1 MCAAAEPKSED
12 AKLAMSELETGR
24 AANPELAGPKL
35 DAPKLDGPKLDAP
48 KLDKPGAGLP
58 FIEWAVAK
66 YIVFPRRFKNS
77 SKDKA
82 LADFAEQ
89 SDKILKLARGLS
101 SEQLIERRLIARLQG
116 LEDSS
121 RYWSVAMTLDHLTI
135 VGNMMCHAVVALSK
149 GNNALKVVGTAEVKP
164 GAAADAARSLKDFE
178 EMTERFLLEV
188 GKANID
194 VRSKVTHPHPWF
206 GPLNAYQWL
215 VFAAPHET
223 IHRKQIEAIVALL

>member
-1 MCAAAEPKSED
+1 MFAAAEPKSEG
-12 AKLAMSELETGR
+12 AKLAMSELETAK
-24 AANPELAGPKL
+24 AAN
-35 DAPKLDGPKLDAP
+35 PKLDGPRLDEPKLDKP

-77 SKDKA
+77 SKEKA

-101 SEQLIERRLIARLQG
+101 SEQLVERRLIARLQG

-135 VGNMMCHAVVALSK
+135 VGNLMSHAVIELSK

-194 VRSKVTHPHPWF
+194 VHSKVTHPHPWF

-215 VFAAPHET
+215 VFAAPHEN
-223 IHRKQIEAIVALL
+223 IHLRQIEAIVALL

>member
-1 MCAAAEPKSED
+1 MCAAAEPKSKD
-12 AKLAMSELETGR
+12 AKVAMSKLETAK
-24 AANPELAGPKL
+24 AANT
-35 DAPKLDGPKLDAP
+35 KLDAP

-77 SKDKA
+77 SKEKA

-135 VGNMMCHAVVALSK
+135 VGNLMSHAVIELSK

-178 EMTERFLLEV
+178 GMTERFLLEV

-215 VFAAPHET
+215 VFAAPHEN

>member
-1 MCAAAEPKSED
+1 MCAAAEPKSEG
-12 AKLAMSELETGR
+12 AKLAMGELETAK
-24 AANPELAGPKL
+24 AAKS
-35 DAPKLDGPKLDAP
+35 KLDAP

-77 SKDKA
+77 SKEKA

-135 VGNMMCHAVVALSK
+135 VGNLMSHAVIELSK

-178 EMTERFLLEV
+178 GMTERFLLEV

-215 VFAAPHET
+215 VFAAPHEN

>member
-1 MCAAAEPKSED
+1 MCAAAEPKSKD
-12 AKLAMSELETGR
+12 AKLAMSELETAK
-24 AANPELAGPKL
+24 AANPKL
-35 DAPKLDGPKLDAP
+35 DAPKLDEP

-77 SKDKA
+77 SKEKA

-101 SEQLIERRLIARLQG
+101 SEQLIERRLIPRLQG

-135 VGNMMCHAVVALSK
+135 VGNLMSQAVIELSK
-149 GNNALKVVGTAEVKP
+149 GNNSLKVVGTAEVKP

-215 VFAAPHET
+215 VFAAPHEN
-223 IHRKQIEAIVALL
+223 IHRQQIEAIVALL

>member
-1 MCAAAEPKSED
+1 MWAAAEPKSKD
-12 AKLAMSELETGR
+12 AKVAMSKLETAK
-24 AANPELAGPKL
+24 AANTKL
-35 DAPKLDGPKLDAP
+35 DALNLDAP

-77 SKDKA
+77 SKEKA

-135 VGNMMCHAVVALSK
+135 VGNLMSHAVIELSK

-215 VFAAPHET
+215 VFAAPHEN

>member
-1 MCAAAEPKSED
+1 MCAAAESKSEGV
-12 AKLAMSELETGR
+12 KLAMSELETAK
-24 AANPELAGPKL
+24 AAN
-35 DAPKLDGPKLDAP
+35 PKLDGPRLDEPKLNEP

-77 SKDKA
+77 SKEKA

-101 SEQLIERRLIARLQG
+101 SEQLVERRLIARLQG

-135 VGNMMCHAVVALSK
+135 VGNLMSHAVIELSK
-149 GNNALKVVGTAEVKP
+149 GSNALKVVGTAEVKP

-215 VFAAPHET
+215 VFAAPHEN
-223 IHRKQIEAIVALL
+223 IHLRQIEAIVALL

>member
-1 MCAAAEPKSED
+1 MWAAAEPKSKD
-12 AKLAMSELETGR
+12 AKVAMSKLETAK
-24 AANPELAGPKL
+24 AANTKL
-35 DAPKLDGPKLDAP
+35 DALNLDDP

-77 SKDKA
+77 SKEKA

-135 VGNMMCHAVVALSK
+135 VGNLMSHAVIELSK

-215 VFAAPHET
+215 VFAAPHEN

>member
-1 MCAAAEPKSED
+1 MCAAAEPKSEG
-12 AKLAMSELETGR
+12 ANLAMSELETAK
-24 AANPELAGPKL
+24 AAKPKL
-35 DAPKLDGPKLDAP
+35 DEPKLDGPKLG
-48 KLDKPGAGLP
+48 KPGAGLP
-58 FIEWAVAK
+58 FLEWAVAK

-77 SKDKA
+77 SKEKA

-101 SEQLIERRLIARLQG
+101 SEQLVERRLIARLQG

-135 VGNMMCHAVVALSK
+135 VGNLMSHAVIELSK

-164 GAAADAARSLKDFE
+164 GAAADAARSLKNFE

-215 VFAAPHET
+215 VFAAPHEH
-223 IHRKQIEAIVALL
+223 IHLRQIEAIVALL

>member
-1 MCAAAEPKSED
+1 MCAAAEPKSEG
-12 AKLAMSELETGR
+12 AKLAMSELETAK
-24 AANPELAGPKL
+24 AAKSKLDEPKL
-35 DAPKLDGPKLDAP
+35 DAPKLG
-48 KLDKPGAGLP
+48 KPGAGLP

-66 YIVFPRRFKNS
+66 YLVFPRRFKNS
-77 SKDKA
+77 SKEKA

-89 SDKILKLARGLS
+89 SDKILKLARALS
-101 SEQLIERRLIARLQG
+101 SEQLVERRLIARLQG

-135 VGNMMCHAVVALSK
+135 VGNLMSHAVIELSK

-164 GAAADAARSLKDFE
+164 GVAADAARSLRDFE

-215 VFAAPHET
+215 VFAAPHEN
-223 IHRKQIEAIVALL
+223 IHLRQIEAIVDLL

>member
-1 MCAAAEPKSED
+1 MCAAAESKSEGV
-12 AKLAMSELETGR
+12 KLAMSELETAK
-24 AANPELAGPKL
+24 AAN
-35 DAPKLDGPKLDAP
+35 PKLDGP

-77 SKDKA
+77 SKEKA

-101 SEQLIERRLIARLQG
+101 SEQLVERRLIARLQG

-135 VGNMMCHAVVALSK
+135 VGNLMSHAVIELSK
-149 GNNALKVVGTAEVKP
+149 GSNALKVVGTAEVKP

-215 VFAAPHET
+215 VFAAPHEN
-223 IHRKQIEAIVALL
+223 IHLRQIEAIVALL

>member
-1 MCAAAEPKSED
+1 MCAAAEPKSEG
-12 AKLAMSELETGR
+12 AKLAMSELETAK
-24 AANPELAGPKL
+24 AAKSKLDEPKLAGPKL
-35 DAPKLDGPKLDAP
+35 DAPKLG
-48 KLDKPGAGLP
+48 KPGAGLP

-66 YIVFPRRFKNS
+66 YIVFPRRFKKS
-77 SKDKA
+77 SKEKA
-82 LADFAEQ
+82 LVDFAEQ
-89 SDKILKLARGLS
+89 SDKILKLARGLT

-121 RYWSVAMTLDHLTI
+121 RYWSVAMTLDHLTT
-135 VGNMMCHAVVALSK
+135 VGNLMSHVVVELSK

-164 GAAADAARSLKDFE
+164 GVAADAARSLRDFE
-178 EMTERFLLEV
+178 EMTERFLREV

-215 VFAAPHET
+215 VFAAPHEN
-223 IHRKQIEAIVALL
+223 IHRKQVEAIVALL

>member
-1 MCAAAEPKSED
+1 MFAAAESKSEGV
-12 AKLAMSELETGR
+12 KLAMSELETAK
-24 AANPELAGPKL
+24 AAN
-35 DAPKLDGPKLDAP
+35 PKLDGP

-77 SKDKA
+77 SKEKA

-101 SEQLIERRLIARLQG
+101 SEQLVERRLIARLQG

-135 VGNMMCHAVVALSK
+135 VGNLMSHAVIELSK
-149 GNNALKVVGTAEVKP
+149 GSNALKVVGTAEVKP

-215 VFAAPHET
+215 VFAAPHEN
-223 IHRKQIEAIVALL
+223 IHLRQIEAIVALL

>member
-1 MCAAAEPKSED
+1 
-12 AKLAMSELETGR
+12 MSELET
-24 AANPELAGPKL
+24 AKVDNSKL
-35 DAPKLDGPKLDAP
+35 DDPKLDAP

-77 SKDKA
+77 SKEKA

-101 SEQLIERRLIARLQG
+101 SEQLIERRLIARLRG

-135 VGNMMCHAVVALSK
+135 VGNLMCLVVVELSK

-164 GAAADAARSLKDFE
+164 GAADAARSLKDFE
-178 EMTERFLLEV
+178 EMTERFLREA

-194 VRSKVTHPHPWF
+194 VGSKVTHPHPWF

-215 VFAAPHET
+215 VFAAPHEN
-223 IHRKQIEAIVALL
+223 IHCRQIEAIMALL

>member
-1 MCAAAEPKSED
+1 MCAAAEPKSKD
-12 AKLAMSELETGR
+12 AKVAMSKLETAK
-24 AANPELAGPKL
+24 AANTKL
-35 DAPKLDGPKLDAP
+35 DAPNLDAP

-66 YIVFPRRFKNS
+66 YIVFPRRFKNF
-77 SKDKA
+77 SKEKA

-135 VGNMMCHAVVALSK
+135 VGNLMSHAVIELSK

-215 VFAAPHET
+215 VFAAPHEN

>member
-1 MCAAAEPKSED
+1 MCAAAEPKSEG
-12 AKLAMSELETGR
+12 AKLAMGELETAK
-24 AANPELAGPKL
+24 AAKSKL
-35 DAPKLDGPKLDAP
+35 DEPKLDGPKLG
-48 KLDKPGAGLP
+48 KPGAGLP

-77 SKDKA
+77 SKEKA

-101 SEQLIERRLIARLQG
+101 SEQLVERRLIARLQG

-135 VGNMMCHAVVALSK
+135 VGNLMSHAVIELSK

-215 VFAAPHET
+215 VFAAPHEN
-223 IHRKQIEAIVALL
+223 IHLRQIEAIVALL

>member
-1 MCAAAEPKSED
+1 MCAAAEPKSKD
-12 AKLAMSELETGR
+12 AKLAMSELETAK
-24 AANPELAGPKL
+24 AANTKL
-35 DAPKLDGPKLDAP
+35 DAPELDGP

-66 YIVFPRRFKNS
+66 YIVIPRRFKNS
-77 SKDKA
+77 SKEKA

-89 SDKILKLARGLS
+89 SDKILRLARRLS
-101 SEQLIERRLIARLQG
+101 SEQLIERRLIARLRG

-135 VGNMMCHAVVALSK
+135 VGNLMSHAVIELSK

-178 EMTERFLLEV
+178 EMTERFLREV
-188 GKANID
+188 GKSNID
-194 VRSKVTHPHPWF
+194 VHSKVTHPHPWF

-215 VFAAPHET
+215 VFAAPHES
-223 IHRKQIEAIVALL
+223 IHLKQIEAIVALL